1 MNILSSERCLSA
13 QGRIRAILAG
23 LVKTLLG
30 QLFDPLGAYEKAW
43 IDRLLNEVNAGRMT
57 SDEAQQVM
65 SAEWIAAHGPTRRLA
80 AWRGG
85 GRNESHAAA
94 TLTAAKRRRR
104 MPAEIRGWFT
114 RFDTADLRDAKVLL
128 KERTD

>member
-1 MNILSSERCLSA
+1 MNILSSEGCLSA

-65 SAEWIAAHGPTRRLA
+65 SAEWIAAHRPTRRLA
-80 AWRGG
+80 AP
-85 GRNESHAAA
+85 
-94 TLTAAKRRRR
+94 K
-104 MPAEIRGWFT
+104 
-114 RFDTADLRDAKVLL
+114 
-128 KERTD
+128 